1 MNYLPYVHITQGSR
15 STHRFSNGNTL
26 PMTQLPFAMHAF
38 VPQTQSDRGN
48 WYYCPDDKTCEGIRL
63 SHQPSPWIG
72 DYAPLIFMPQRGKF
86 YQNPGSRRSFFRP
99 ESTVLSPEQI
109 QMYFVRYRAEMTVV
123 PTERGGVIR
132 LKFDGNEEAAF
143 ALFTK
148 EGMAEF
154 RLDAENR
161 LLTGCTGYSFWKTS
175 DNFRMYFAAQFS
187 CPVDGEKSVIAAE
200 DSVSP
205 GAYIA
210 LTEKE
215 VEVRL
220 AVSFISTEQALLT
233 LERETAAGFDALRSQ
248 AEIIWQRWLSKIE
261 LTGEVSEDDKKTF
274 YSCLYRTALY
284 PHKFYELD
292 GEGKPWHFC
301 ADTGKVNPGVKYVDN
316 GFWDTFRTVYGLY
329 ALLCPE
335 QMREM
340 VEGFVNTYT
349 DCGWLPKWPAPSE
362 VGMMPGTLFE
372 AVIAD
377 AAVKGLLT
385 GEALDTAI
393 EGMLKEASQDGQLPY
408 GRHGTLDYKKY
419 GYIPRDKYRESV
431 SHTLD
436 YVYGDFC
443 IAQTLRAAGRG
454 EEAASF
460 DASAGN
466 YRKLFDPETGFMR
479 GRDCEGNFAPNFDP
493 FGWGGEYCEGGP
505 WQSSFAVYH
514 DYEGLAD
521 LYGGRDGLIAKL
533 DELFATPPHYTVGGY
548 NEEIHEMAELAAQ
561 DFGQCAISNQPS
573 FHIPWMYA
581 ELDVPEKTEYWLEKL
596 CQCFSW
602 RPDGFPG
609 DEDNG
614 TMCAWYIFAKLGFYP
629 TCPGKDTYIAV
640 KPMVDA
646 VLHLEQGDLLIQ
658 KDTARPK
665 YLRYK
670 DLTGK

>member
-1 MNYLPYVHITQGSR
+1 MSYLPYVHITQGSR

-48 WYYCPDDKTCEGIRL
+48 WYFCPDDKTCEGIRL

-72 DYAPLIFMPQRGKF
+72 DYTPLIFMPQRGKF
-86 YQNPGSRRSFFRP
+86 FQHHISRRSFFRP
-99 ESTVLSPEQI
+99 GEALLSPDRI
-109 QMYFVRYRAEMTVV
+109 HMYFERYRAGMDVV
-123 PTERGGVIR
+123 PTTRGGVLR
-132 LKFDGNEEAAF
+132 LKFDGAEDCAF
-143 ALFTK
+143 AIFTK
-148 EGMAEF
+148 PGTTEF
-154 RLDAENR
+154 FLDAEKG
-161 LLTGCTGYSFWKTS
+161 LLSGSTDYSNWKTAE
-175 DNFRMYFAAQFS
+175 NFKMYFALKFS
-187 CPVDGEKSVIAAE
+187 CALNAEKSEINTSDE
-200 DSVSP
+200 LSP
-205 GAYIA
+205 GAYVA

-215 VEVRL
+215 AEIHIG
-220 AVSFISTEQALLT
+220 VSYISPEQALLT
-233 LERETAAGFDALRSQ
+233 LERETAPGFDALASA
-248 AEIIWQRWLSKIE
+248 AENAWESYLSKIE
-261 LTGEVSEDDKKTF
+261 LTGDICGEEKKTF

-292 GEGKPWHFC
+292 AEGNPYHFC
-301 ADTGKVNPGVKYVDN
+301 ADTGKINPGVKYVDN
-316 GFWDTFRTVYGLY
+316 GFWDTFRTVYSLY
-329 ALLCPE
+329 AILCPE
-335 QMREM
+335 QCAEM

-349 DCGWLPKWPAPSE
+349 DCGWLPKWTSPAE

-385 GEALDTAI
+385 GEKLNTAI
-393 EGMLKEASQDGQLPY
+393 EGMLKEASQDGHLPY

-443 IAQTLRAAGRG
+443 IAQALRAAGRAD
-454 EEAASF
+454 EAAPF
-460 DASAGN
+460 DESSKN
-466 YRKLFDPETGFMR
+466 YAKLFDPETGFMR
-479 GRDCEGNFAPNFDP
+479 GRDEAGNFAPEFDQ

-514 DYEGLAD
+514 DYDGLAQ
-521 LYGGRDGLIAKL
+521 LYGGREGLIAKL

-548 NEEIHEMAELAAQ
+548 REEIHEMAELAAQ

-581 ELDVPEKTEYWLEKL
+581 ELDAPEKTEYWLDKL
-596 CQCFSW
+596 CKSFSYA
-602 RPDGFPG
+602 PDGFPG

-614 TMCAWYIFAKLGFYP
+614 TMSAWYVFAKLGFYP
-629 TCPGKDTYIAV
+629 TCPGRDRYIAV
-640 KPMVDA
+640 KPAVDA
-646 VLHLEQGDLLIQ
+646 VLHLDCGDIVI
-658 KDTARPK
+658 KKNSERPK
-665 YLRYK
+665 YLPYDTFVK
-670 DLTGK
+670 